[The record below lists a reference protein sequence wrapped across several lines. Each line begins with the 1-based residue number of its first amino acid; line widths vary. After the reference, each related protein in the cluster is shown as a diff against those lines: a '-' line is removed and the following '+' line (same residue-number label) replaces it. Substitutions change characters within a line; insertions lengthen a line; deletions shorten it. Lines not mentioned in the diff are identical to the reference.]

1 MTDEEHKG
9 VVANLTALG
18 HTAVKS
24 LGPTFLMLVLLNV
37 VFLGMMTWL
46 EVVQNHSR
54 ERLLGT
60 IVAGCLKGNS

>member
-1 MTDEEHKG
+1 VTDEEHKG
-9 VVANLTALG
+9 IVAGVTSLG
-18 HTAVKS
+18 HAAVKS
-24 LGPTFLMLVLLNV
+24 LGPSFLMLVLLNV

-54 ERLLGT
+54 ERLLST